1 MSTIVIEVVPQ
12 GIIFGADRNRTQT
25 NPDTGEQSQIQVTKV
40 RKSANE
46 KVLIGSIGCGVIAGK
61 SAQDWLVEFVDARE
75 GLTLEQLAKEVKESV
90 EKERKKADGANPREQ
105 IINLA
110 GFVEADGI
118 MIPSVRYISN
128 CWSLVNGN
136 YEDVRAEFGEFPD
149 VFRLNLSVAP
159 AVIKPILETLAKDF
173 NPFWFHHSIGLTDFN
188 ILKSFLK
195 QSLQIISKEN
205 NRVIPNTLADWEKQV
220 RMSVLVYG
228 AFFEAFSPPG
238 QQYVGGGADVIS
250 LPWPN

>member
-12 GIIFGADRNRTQT
+12 GIIFGADRNRTLT
-25 NPDTGEQSQIQVTKV
+25 KLLTGEKSQIQVTKV

-46 KVLIGSIGCGVIAGK
+46 KVLIGSIGSGEIANK
-61 SAQDWLVEFVDARE
+61 SAQDWLSDFVNERE
-75 GLTLEQLAKEVKESV
+75 KLSLEEIAKEVKEAV
-90 EKERKKADGANPREQ
+90 EKERKLADGSSPVGQ

-110 GFVEADGI
+110 GFVEEGGVI
-118 MIPSVRYISN
+118 IPSVRYISN
-128 CWSLVNGN
+128 CWSLIKGN
-136 YEDVRAEFGEFPD
+136 YDDVRPEFGEYPD
-149 VFRLNLSVAP
+149 VFRQNLTVP
-159 AVIKPILETLAKDF
+159 PPLVKPVIEALANDF

-205 NRVIPNTLADWEKQV
+205 NRLVPTTLEDWEKQV

-238 QQYVGGGADVIS
+238 DQYVGGGADIVS
-250 LPWPN
+250 LPWP